1 MKKVFFATILYFGL
15 ISSAF
20 ADEGRGSCIVSGTDN
35 DYVEVTAYSNGG
47 GTGNFVIANSS
58 SKPLMSV
65 YVVITAE
72 VRKGISNIYESKTL
86 YRGNFTE
93 KVEPYQSRTE
103 NFTYSEDYKVI
114 RNISVEVSNPTC
126 K

>member
-1 MKKVFFATILYFGL
+1 MKKFFISAVIILGATF
-15 ISSAF
+15 SAF
-20 ADEGRGSCIVSGTDN
+20 ADEGRGSCVVNGTSN

-47 GTGNFVIANSS
+47 GEGNFVIANSA

-65 YVVITAE
+65 YIVITAE
-72 VRKGISNIYESKTL
+72 VFHGGTYNSQTL

-93 KVEPYQSRTE
+93 KVEPYQSRSV
-103 NFTYSEDYKVI
+103 NFTYPSGYKTI

>member
-1 MKKVFFATILYFGL
+1 MKKFF
-15 ISSAF
+15 ISAVMFLGAIFSVF
-20 ADEGRGSCIVSGTDN
+20 ADEGRGSCAVNGTSN

-47 GTGNFVIANSS
+47 GKGNFVIANSA

-65 YVVITAE
+65 YIVITAE
-72 VRKGISNIYESKTL
+72 VKQGFAYESKTL

-93 KVEPYQSRTE
+93 KVEPYQSRSVD
-103 NFTYSEDYKVI
+103 FTYPSNYMAL
-114 RNISVEVSNPTC
+114 RNISVEVGNPTC